1 VTDRTTLQEIN
12 DLYNIAEFMEDE
24 ELTKALEFI
33 TKLILKP
40 DIPLAVASVEIVRM
54 QAIAAKLSLQARW
67 MTNVDK
73 GNTAKK
79 NIYYTTAAELDKIV
93 ASLKY
98 LVKV

>member
-1 VTDRTTLQEIN
+1 MTTLEQVSGLHEIA
-12 DLYNIAEFMEDE
+12 DYMQDE
-24 ELTKALEFI
+24 ELTQALEFI
-33 TKLILKP
+33 VKIILKP
-40 DIPLAVASVEIVRM
+40 DIPLSVASMEIVRM
-54 QAIAAKLSLQARW
+54 QAIAAKLALQARW

-79 NIYYTTAAELDKIV
+79 NLYYTTAAELDKVV

>member
-1 VTDRTTLQEIN
+1 MTDKSTLEEIN
-12 DLYNIAEFMEDE
+12 DLYNIAEYMNDE

-33 TKLILKP
+33 AKLILKP
-40 DIPLAVASVEIVRM
+40 DIPLSVASMEIVRM
-54 QAIAAKLSLQARW
+54 QAIAAKLALQARW

-79 NIYYTTAAELDKIV
+79 NLYYTTAAELDKVV

>member
-1 VTDRTTLQEIN
+1 MTDRSTLEEIN
-12 DLYNIAEFMEDE
+12 DLYNIAEYMNDV

-33 TKLILKP
+33 AKLILKP
-40 DIPLAVASVEIVRM
+40 DIPLSVASMEIVRM

-79 NIYYTTAAELDKIV
+79 NLYYTTAAELDKVV

>member
-1 VTDRTTLQEIN
+1 VTDKSTLEEIN
-12 DLYNIAEFMEDE
+12 DLYNIAEYMHDE

-33 TKLILKP
+33 AKLILKP
-40 DIPLAVASVEIVRM
+40 DIPLSVASMEIVRM
-54 QAIAAKLSLQARW
+54 QAIAAKLALQARW

-79 NIYYTTAAELDKIV
+79 NLYYTTAAELDKVV

>member
-1 VTDRTTLQEIN
+1 
-12 DLYNIAEFMEDE
+12 
-24 ELTKALEFI
+24 
-33 TKLILKP
+33 
-40 DIPLAVASVEIVRM
+40 
-54 QAIAAKLSLQARW
+54 

-79 NIYYTTAAELDKIV
+79 NLYYTTAAELDKVV

>member
-1 VTDRTTLQEIN
+1 VTDKSTLEEIN
-12 DLYNIAEFMEDE
+12 DLYNIAEYMQDE

-33 TKLILKP
+33 AKLILKP
-40 DIPLAVASVEIVRM
+40 DIPLSVASMEIVRM

-79 NIYYTTAAELDKIV
+79 NLYYTTAAELDKVV

>member
-1 VTDRTTLQEIN
+1 MTDKSTLQEIN

-54 QAIAAKLSLQARW
+54 QAIAAKLALQARW
-67 MTNVDK
+67 MTNVEK

-79 NIYYTTAAELDKIV
+79 NIYDTTAAELDKIV

>member
-1 VTDRTTLQEIN
+1 VTDKSTLEEIN
-12 DLYNIAEFMEDE
+12 DLYNIAEYMNDE

-33 TKLILKP
+33 AKLILKP
-40 DIPLAVASVEIVRM
+40 DIPLSVASMEIVRM
-54 QAIAAKLSLQARW
+54 QAIAAKLALQARW

-79 NIYYTTAAELDKIV
+79 NLYYTTAAELDKVV

>member
-1 VTDRTTLQEIN
+1 MTDKSTLEEIN
-12 DLYNIAEFMEDE
+12 DLYNIAEYMQDE

-33 TKLILKP
+33 AKLILKP
-40 DIPLAVASVEIVRM
+40 DIPLSVASMEIVRM

-79 NIYYTTAAELDKIV
+79 NLYYTTAAELDKVV